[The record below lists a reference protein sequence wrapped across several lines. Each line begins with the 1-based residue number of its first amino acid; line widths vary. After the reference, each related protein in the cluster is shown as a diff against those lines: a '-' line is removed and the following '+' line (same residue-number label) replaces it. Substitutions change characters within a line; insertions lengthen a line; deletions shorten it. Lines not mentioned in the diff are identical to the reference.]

1 MTDPAELFNEAL
13 TAIDA
18 GDTVAAVA
26 RLRRLVARDPADKE
40 AVGLLVDIYL
50 DRDQPDAADTVLAVA
65 CEGAPSEPEFLV
77 RRADLR
83 LRAGDP
89 RGAAALVTAALKLR
103 PGHWEAL
110 YLLGD
115 AFCDVAAYPEAA
127 RAYRLSLES
136 NPFSHDV
143 WYNLAVALTEAADD
157 AGAVEAWEGYLKV
170 RPDAPDRAE
179 VAAEIQRLGGDPD
192 AAR

>member
-13 TAIDA
+13 IAIDA
-18 GDTVAAVA
+18 GDTAAAVA
-26 RLRRLVARDPADKE
+26 RLRRLVARDPTDKE
-40 AVGLLVDIYL
+40 AAGLLVDVYL
-50 DRDQPDAADTVLAVA
+50 DRDQPDAAETVLAVA
-65 CEGAPSEPEFLV
+65 CEGAPNEPEFLV

-83 LRAGDP
+83 LSAGDP

-110 YLLGD
+110 YLLGN
-115 AFCDVAAYPEAA
+115 AFCDVAAYAEAA
-127 RAYRLSLES
+127 RAYQLSLES

-143 WYNLAVALTEAADD
+143 WYNLGVALTEAADD
-157 AGAVEAWEGYLKV
+157 EGAAEAWEGYLRV

-179 VAAEIQRLGGDPD
+179 VAAEIRRLRGGPGG
-192 AAR
+192 AR